1 MKHFDIL
8 SGLILPPT
16 QALFAA
22 IESGLLAMDAAHV
35 SPDTATALIQHLCA
49 NAQWTNSSS
58 SSKAGI
64 DIFKRLMALG
74 GNPWGRVL
82 ADLPNAA
89 TAAMSNL
96 WEGAVMLSLPS
107 CPVPIDSLEDVSFAR
122 LPAVSWLQLSV
133 SQGLHVTT
141 KALLDSGASLTH
153 QFADQTPVLHLAR
166 DPAMVKLLLNHGA
179 EVGALG
185 RDGYLCAQHWDI
197 ENCVDYIH
205 MLVQV
210 MDKAPGLDRINLLE
224 IAGRGPRASKP
235 LIEDIKNPRKDIF
248 DSQGRSIFFRMAA
261 RTLNRRGQDKGS
273 SIKQVLMLT
282 KEMLGWLNP
291 SSNDPLD
298 KSAARL
304 LLWSTHKLS
313 KEYVDINTQ
322 RQILQMGLDC
332 GPALMDASNTGKIIE
347 DALLC
352 LDAMVEA
359 GLLEDPSE
367 IAATALGGLWA
378 ATGDRNA
385 LMTQLMDPGHGYLA
399 LQWLERCFQGVK
411 GGSWCQGK
419 SKLGRWVNPDVPIE
433 DFCDSFVSFVIE
445 AHSDHSMWS
454 NPDTVRALVQV
465 VRSNWPRTEAA
476 YYALELAPL
485 DSSWLSRLE
494 KQYANAFNWFHPATL
509 RAAVKDDVCS
519 ATLIAMEKGNGPLQ
533 KLRAE
538 LNYAA
543 TDDATPQAKPRTS
556 TGPRL

>member
-1 MKHFDIL
+1 
-8 SGLILPPT
+8 
-16 QALFAA
+16 
-22 IESGLLAMDAAHV
+22 
-35 SPDTATALIQHLCA
+35 
-49 NAQWTNSSS
+49 
-58 SSKAGI
+58 
-64 DIFKRLMALG
+64 
-74 GNPWGRVL
+74 
-82 ADLPNAA
+82 
-89 TAAMSNL
+89 
-96 WEGAVMLSLPS
+96 
-107 CPVPIDSLEDVSFAR
+107 
-122 LPAVSWLQLSV
+122 
-133 SQGLHVTT
+133 
-141 KALLDSGASLTH
+141 
-153 QFADQTPVLHLAR
+153 
-166 DPAMVKLLLNHGA
+166 
-179 EVGALG
+179 
-185 RDGYLCAQHWDI
+185 
-197 ENCVDYIH
+197 
-205 MLVQV
+205 
-210 MDKAPGLDRINLLE
+210 
-224 IAGRGPRASKP
+224 
-235 LIEDIKNPRKDIF
+235 
-248 DSQGRSIFFRMAA
+248 MAA